1 MNKNFHFLTKI
12 YNNRWFQVVLG
23 FIAFISLG
31 TVYSYSILRV
41 EIQREFQIGSTL
53 SGLPYLTSL
62 FFYALTMFFSGRYL
76 SKYKPSKI
84 MIIGSLLVSFG
95 WILSSFTSSIYVLI
109 ITYGLVMGVG
119 VGLVYGIPIIVI
131 PKWFQKHKGLAL
143 GLVLAGF
150 GLSPLLTSPI
160 TQLALD
166 NVGLSRTFL
175 IFGIIF
181 LFLLPL
187 ISILFHNPPENEL
200 LDFVTRDNPIENKK
214 SIIKTKNFWL
224 LYLNFILG
232 TTTGLMVIGSSS
244 VIGVNYYQLE
254 IHVVAYTIAFFA
266 VMNAIG
272 RPIFGS
278 LNDIFGTKKTIILI
292 HLITISSALI
302 IIFKPFDPFFSFVV
316 GFSPLWMMLGAWLA
330 LAPAATHALFDESN
344 YSKNYGL
351 VFTGYGFGAIIG
363 VIFSGRIID
372 SNLSLE
378 FLFVPI
384 IIISIFSI
392 ILTSLLLKKRV
403 N

>member
-1 MNKNFHFLTKI
+1 MNKSFHFLTKI

-62 FFYALTMFFSGRYL
+62 FFYALTMFLSGRYL
-76 SKYKPSKI
+76 SNYKPSRI
-84 MIIGSLLVSFG
+84 MVIGSLLVSIG

-109 ITYGLVMGVG
+109 ITYGVVMGVG

-131 PKWFQKHKGLAL
+131 PKWFQKHKGLAV

-175 IFGIIF
+175 IFGIVF
-181 LFLLPL
+181 MFLLPL
-187 ISILFHNPPENEL
+187 ISILFHNPPEIEVSKL
-200 LDFVTRDNPIENKK
+200 LSNDKNILGGSN
-214 SIIKTKNFWL
+214 IIKTKNFWL
-224 LYLNFILG
+224 LYSNFILG
-232 TTTGLMVIGSSS
+232 TTTGLMVIGASS

-278 LNDIFGTKKTIILI
+278 LNDILGTKKTIVLI
-292 HLITISSALI
+292 HLITIISALVVI
-302 IIFKPFDPFFSFVV
+302 LKPFNPFISFVV
-316 GFSPLWMMLGAWLA
+316 GFSPLWMMLGGWLA

-363 VIFSGRIID
+363 VVFSGRIID

-378 FLFVPI
+378 FLFIPI
-384 IIISIFSI
+384 IIISILLI
-392 ILTSLLLKKRV
+392 IITSLLLKKKD